1 MDKYEILKEVIAIE
15 SPNIHNILKE
25 KEKYGGVITYE
36 GLVYT
41 LSLTKYNLAK
51 ELGCCVATVNRT
63 LRAVFPN
70 RPVSSSKVCNWLLG
84 SYGLKQCKRCERVL
98 WFEDF
103 NLNKRHA
110 YGLNCYCRECHCT
123 TNAMTQNARQSKYRS
138 KKLQRTPKWAEL
150 EDIALFYKACP
161 NGMVVDHIVPLQGE
175 LVSGLHVLGNL
186 QYLTQFENCSKHNK
200 FVVD

>member
-1 MDKYEILKEVIAIE
+1 MDKYEILKEIIAIE
-15 SPNIHNILKE
+15 SPNIHEILKE

-70 RPVSSSKVCNWLLG
+70 RPVTSSKVCNWLLG
-84 SYGLKQCKRCERVL
+84 TYGLKQCKHCEEVF

-103 NLNKRHA
+103 NLNKKLA
-110 YGLNCYCRECHCT
+110 YGINCYCRTCHSS
-123 TNAMTQNARQSKYRS
+123 TNATTQSARQSKYRS
-138 KKLQRTPKWAEL
+138 KKLQRTPCWADL
-150 EDIALFYKACP
+150 ESIAKFYKDCP
-161 NGMVVDHIVPLQGE
+161 NGMVVDHIIPLQGK
-175 LVSGLHVLGNL
+175 LVSGLHILDNL
-186 QYLTQFENCSKHNK
+186 QYLTHSENSKKSNR
-200 FVVD
+200 FVID